1 MESPHSRGTFSH
13 VIAFLSVSENPFQ
26 STRTR
31 VWTMDIETDSKQRS
45 DSTNT
50 ALGRFLPL
58 FRHSPPSLRH
68 SLLLLLPHIVILLP
82 LSEADLHVLRLD
94 LLLIRLRDGVLHGVP
109 GVSVPSNSVSRLR
122 FTEQSNPTI
131 NRLSHFP
138 LCAFLRLM
146 LTLLTAA
153 RLHVEFS
160 GRISPHS
167 LKSKRN
173 TLLVEGL
180 CVK

>member
-1 MESPHSRGTFSH
+1 MG
-13 VIAFLSVSENPFQ
+13 
-26 STRTR
+26 
-31 VWTMDIETDSKQRS
+31 
-45 DSTNT
+45 STNT
-50 ALGRFLPL
+50 TLGRFLSL

-82 LSEADLHVLRLD
+82 LSESDLHVLRLD
-94 LLLIRLRDGVLHGVP
+94 LLLIRLRDRILHGVP

-122 FTEQSNPTI
+122 FTGQSNPTM

-138 LCAFLRLM
+138 LCAFLRLT
-146 LTLLTAA
+146 LILLTAA

-160 GRISPHS
+160 GIISPHS
-167 LKSKRN
+167 LKSNRN

-180 CVK
+180 CVTRQRGEHHLASNSTLVAVMFTWMSSQPRVAGASHLCASFTLNAI